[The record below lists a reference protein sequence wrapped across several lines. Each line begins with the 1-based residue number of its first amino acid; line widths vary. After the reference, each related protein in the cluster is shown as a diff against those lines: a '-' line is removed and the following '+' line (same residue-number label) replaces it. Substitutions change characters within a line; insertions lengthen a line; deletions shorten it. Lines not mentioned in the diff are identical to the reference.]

1 MSRSLIHLAVALWT
15 GLIVAPPA
23 VAAQVGEFRC
33 SNGSWV
39 RRVEVVA
46 ENAERGVPCEVVYW
60 KDNEAPGVR
69 NVLWSART
77 DAKFCL
83 QKADDLAERLETG
96 GWRAQ
101 CVVDV

>member
-23 VAAQVGEFRC
+23 IAAQVGEFQC

-46 ENAERGVPCEVVYW
+46 ELDPQCDEDVKLAWRIAM
-60 KDNEAPGVR
+60 APGITYMKHMY
-69 NVLWSART
+69 AR
-77 DAKFCL
+77 F
-83 QKADDLAERLETG
+83 
-96 GWRAQ
+96 
-101 CVVDV
+101 